1 MALNMADCKPKS
13 GVVLL
18 YPGESLKRQVT
29 AWTETH
35 AGHALVVSFAR
46 IPHEIQA
53 VLREAAV
60 ALLDGTKNPRLTAAA
75 FSQAAD
81 QLGPRSVAVY
91 TEKTCEWLELH
102 VRMRESMSL
111 LGPMGELKWHELFE
125 MMLPSGSRSQ
135 SLGPARRW
143 PDGEPNPRVKAG
155 FPRQSLHDVASVG
168 HVSIDYRLGK

>member
-1 MALNMADCKPKS
+1 MADSKQPKS

-35 AGHALVVSFAR
+35 PGHALEVSFAR
-46 IPHEIQA
+46 LPHEIRA
-53 VLREAAV
+53 VLRDAAV

-81 QLGPRSVAVY
+81 QLGAHCVAVY

-102 VRMRESMSL
+102 VRKRDAMLL
-111 LGPMGELKWHELFE
+111 LGPMGELRWCELFE
-125 MMLPSGSRSQ
+125 MMLRPAARSRP
-135 SLGPARRW
+135 LGPTKHW
-143 PDGEPNPRVKAG
+143 PDDAPNGRTPLA
-155 FPRQSLHDVASVG
+155 
-168 HVSIDYRLGK
+168 